1 MPPQTNVYVSAP
13 PAKAAQ
19 DFDDDLLAFVR
30 SRIGSKR
37 SWIGQ
42 STVRAFGET
51 WSPRSARGVGRRPV
65 LE

>member
-1 MPPQTNVYVSAP
+1 MPSQTNVYVSAS
-13 PAKAAQ
+13 PAKAE
-19 DFDDDLLAFVR
+19 DDLLAFVR

-42 STVRAFGET
+42 STVRAFGEN
-51 WSPRSARGVGRRPV
+51 WSSKTGRGADRRPV